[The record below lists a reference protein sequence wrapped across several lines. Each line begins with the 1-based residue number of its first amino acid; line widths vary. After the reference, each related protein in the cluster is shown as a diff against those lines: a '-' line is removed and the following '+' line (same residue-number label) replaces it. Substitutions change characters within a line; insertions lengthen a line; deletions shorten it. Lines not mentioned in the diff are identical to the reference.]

1 MESLSV
7 RNLDPRLTNFCE
19 VRDDDILFRM
29 INGALHLLLAISYV
43 HDVNFLNSHSPLNFE
58 QLH

>member
-1 MESLSV
+1 
-7 RNLDPRLTNFCE
+7 
-19 VRDDDILFRM
+19 M

-58 QLH
+58 QLHLTKRINNYIIVSITIKDFVVL